1 MKRMSVF
8 VLLLVFTVLQTSS
21 GYGED
26 IYKNTMK
33 AAFPN
38 PEKPG
43 LLKIVSGNGNVTVTG
58 YAGKEVIIEAQSKSK
73 KALREQ
79 ENEKAKGLK
88 RIAGSGLNVITKQ
101 DENAVVIERSMY
113 DTTDLDIKVP
123 FQTALKIG
131 EESGIIRAFGLSDNE
146 AAATGLS
153 RISVSGGSLQGG
165 ISVAAVTG
173 SMEVRTLKG
182 TITIQNIS
190 GNVVSNSMNGDITC
204 TIKSLDKE
212 KPSAFSTLHRDIDLT
227 LPPDVHATLVIKNVD
242 GNVYSDFDMDITKNT
257 RNTGLSESA
266 GGSDQ
271 RIRDLQS
278 QLNGLKVHSIQSK
291 SMRISKR
298 DSSTVTFNIPE
309 PPEPPTMPGM
319 YRNNITGKI
328 NGGGVEIQLS
338 TLNGNVY
345 IRKGK

>member
-1 MKRMSVF
+1 MKRMRIF
-8 VLLLVFTVLQTSS
+8 VMLLVFTLLQTHS
-21 GYGED
+21 GSGQD
-26 IYKNTMK
+26 VYKNTMK

-38 PEKPG
+38 PDKPG

-58 YAGKEVIIEAQSKSK
+58 YPGREVMIEAQSKSK
-73 KALREQ
+73 KALGEQ

-131 EESGIIRAFGLSDNE
+131 EESGMRRAFGLSDDE

-153 RISVSGGSLQGG
+153 RISVSGVPIQGG

-173 SMEVRTLKG
+173 SMEVRTMKG
-182 TITIQNIS
+182 TITLQNIS
-190 GNVVSNSMNGDITC
+190 GNIVSNSMNGDITC
-204 TIKSLDKE
+204 TFKSLDKE
-212 KPSAFSTLHRDIDLT
+212 KPSAFSTLHGDIDLT
-227 LPPDVHATLVIKNVD
+227 LPTDVHVTLVIKNVD

-257 RNTGLSESA
+257 KGA
-266 GGSDQ
+266 GGSESTGGSEP
-271 RIRDLQS
+271 RIRDLES
-278 QLNGLKVHSIQSK
+278 QLNRMQVHSIQSK
-291 SMRISKR
+291 SLRISKG
-298 DSSTVTFNIPE
+298 DSTTVIVNLPETF
-309 PPEPPTMPGM
+309 TMAGM

-338 TLNGNVY
+338 SLNGNIY